1 MEYITLCLLAVDI
14 FILIISVV
22 CLSDVLKAKKEIE
35 SDLKAIRLL
44 HRALE
49 LKDIERK
56 SREEDYNRKI
66 LGKWEGLDND

>member
-1 MEYITLCLLAVDI
+1 MEYITLCLLAIDV
-14 FILIISVV
+14 FILIISAV

-49 LKDIERK
+49 LREIERK
-56 SREEDYNRKI
+56 SREEDYKVKI
-66 LGKWEGLDND
+66 LGKWE